1 MTKRVSGGS
10 VFVPYARGLEYADDR
25 EDVYYSPFLSTSDSA
40 FSKLEVLGS
49 EDYSRGAEDQ
59 DGPFVI
65 GLRAEKSAQDGTVSK
80 AVIIASEQIFTSSA
94 DQVVPG
100 YNMKLFESVI
110 LLILRILYDE
120 KKRELSASDEVIVN
134 MGDIHEKFLSLKI
147 RDKMMDKTTLRNAV
161 STMRRFQLVEVLDR
175 ELSNEDSR
183 LIIYDS
189 ILMAVRVEDIKL
201 AYEKLENYRKGG
213 KSNEETDESETDQLA

>member
-1 MTKRVSGGS
+1 MDFLEGMLQKDKDEFTRICNRLLSNC
-10 VFVPYARGLEYADDR
+10 FICRRNETARGDYYFITRYKEKFTQYLAVTGYRLEY
-25 EDVYYSPFLSTSDSA
+25 
-40 FSKLEVLGS
+40 G
-49 EDYSRGAEDQ
+49 
-59 DGPFVI
+59 
-65 GLRAEKSAQDGTVSK
+65 
-80 AVIIASEQIFTSSA
+80 
-94 DQVVPG
+94 VVQLTNPLNYNR

-147 RDKMMDKTTLRNAV
+147 RDKMMDKTTLRNAI

>member
-1 MTKRVSGGS
+1 MDFLEGMLQRDKDEFTRICNRLLSNC
-10 VFVPYARGLEYADDR
+10 FICRRNETARGDYYIITRYKEKFTQYLAVTGYLLEINEEY
-25 EDVYYSPFLSTSDSA
+25 
-40 FSKLEVLGS
+40 G
-49 EDYSRGAEDQ
+49 
-59 DGPFVI
+59 
-65 GLRAEKSAQDGTVSK
+65 
-80 AVIIASEQIFTSSA
+80 
-94 DQVVPG
+94 VVQLTNPLNYNR